1 MSEPFQFWVFLIS
14 FILCS
19 LFTWVG
25 LVSLSIRS
33 CLKLLEKEATNG
45 SDLDE
50 AFKAELKDLTI
61 RETIGKVMGTIES
74 AVYIYA
80 LVVNHTEILGGV
92 LAFKAFTGWLSLQ
105 SGVHANGRNMPT
117 LVRFY
122 SYAIGNFLSLLWAIF
137 SYELVRAVIQA
148 NPCIAQILVFTTNA
162 G

>member
-1 MSEPFQFWVFLIS
+1 MNEPFQFWVFLIS

-19 LFTWVG
+19 SFTWTG
-25 LVSLSIRS
+25 LVSFTIRS
-33 CLKLLEKEATNG
+33 CLKLLEKEATKG

-50 AFKAELKDLTI
+50 AFKVELKDLTV

-74 AVYIYA
+74 VIYIYA
-80 LVVNHTEILGGV
+80 LVVNHTEILGSV

-105 SGVHANGRNMPT
+105 GGVNSNGKNMPT

-137 SYELVRAVIQA
+137 SYELVRAVVHA
-148 NPCIAQILVFTTNA
+148 NPCIAQLLVFTTNA
-162 G
+162 S